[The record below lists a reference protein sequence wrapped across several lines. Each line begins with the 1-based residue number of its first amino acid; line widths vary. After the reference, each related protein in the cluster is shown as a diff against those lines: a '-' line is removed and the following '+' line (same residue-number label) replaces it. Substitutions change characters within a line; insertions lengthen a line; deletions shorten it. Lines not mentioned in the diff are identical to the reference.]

1 MRIHGFLKRIFAT
14 AGKGNST
21 NFAEKKSLSCGL
33 SHISNKPFDFGA
45 DLNHDQDRNYT
56 GTFSIVHRVSFK
68 KTTRQGFF

>member
-45 DLNHDQDRNYT
+45 DLNHDQDWN
-56 GTFSIVHRVSFK
+56 F
-68 KTTRQGFF
+68 